1 LPRHTAREIY
11 SRWLHDRGD
20 NYLDARPHRHGRA
33 KGRLSSALRFK
44 AARIAGGR
52 RAAAGGS
59 DLGEDLASNAQK
71 KAPAG
76 AARDSSADVLALTLA
91 ANQIAAN
98 NPGTNGY
105 ELRNEL
111 LQSRRVRYGSDGKT
125 DGEYSVQRLREDA
138 LRKARHSRTLGRN
151 IDKASGVTRPA
162 DVCAHHIVASQDLDA
177 RLARGWI
184 FGCKLA
190 INDVDNGVYLPRFRN
205 VAVPSLPNAT
215 VHPIIHTARYH
226 LAVYARFLGLPKGE
240 PEPTRLALR
249 DMRDEMV
256 AGVFPF

>member
-1 LPRHTAREIY
+1 M
-11 SRWLHDRGD
+11 
-20 NYLDARPHRHGRA
+20 
-33 KGRLSSALRFK
+33 
-44 AARIAGGR
+44 
-52 RAAAGGS
+52 
-59 DLGEDLASNAQK
+59 ASNAQK

-76 AARDSSADVLALTLA
+76 AAPDSSADVLALTLA

-184 FGCKLA
+184 FGCKIA

>member
-1 LPRHTAREIY
+1 M
-11 SRWLHDRGD
+11 
-20 NYLDARPHRHGRA
+20 
-33 KGRLSSALRFK
+33 
-44 AARIAGGR
+44 
-52 RAAAGGS
+52 
-59 DLGEDLASNAQK
+59 ASNAQK

-76 AARDSSADVLALTLA
+76 AAPDASADVMALTLA

-111 LQSRRVRYGSDGKT
+111 LQSRRIRYESNGQTVGGYK
-125 DGEYSVQRLREDA
+125 VQQLREDA
-138 LRKARHSRTLGRN
+138 LCKARHSRTLGRN
-151 IDKASGVTRPA
+151 LDKASGVARHS

-184 FGCKLA
+184 FACGIA

-226 LAVYARFLGLPKGE
+226 LAVFARFLGLAKGE
-240 PEPTRLALR
+240 AEPTREALR
-249 DMRDEMV
+249 DMRDDMV